1 MLFIYGALAVGGI
14 ETFFMRMAKERA
26 KLGLPTTILLLSKPE
41 SSNSELLEEV
51 KKYADV
57 LFPDDVFCSIP
68 YFTRRFPLVC
78 PIKKKVLKTV
88 FKRIDQIHVFHGM
101 HALLGQRLSINIG
114 RNIPITIGFYHYIK
128 YIWGGNKVAMHERIN
143 REFIFQHLPSQS
155 LLFFSEGIRKLY
167 TKHKRIDFSN
177 ANTFRMGVVEKKN
190 PLISGVLNKSIK
202 IVAIG
207 RLVEF
212 KTYNFYMLDVVKNLI
227 NKGYNVQ
234 FDIYGDGPL
243 EHAIQNGITNLN
255 LTSNVYLK
263 GSLDYLKFD
272 ETVARYDLFI
282 GSGTAVI
289 QAASLGVASIVGVE
303 NVVEPKTYGYFNEV
317 HQYEFNIKGHDLPLI
332 SVEKLITEFIQMN
345 EVTRLKLKNSHL
357 ECIDNFTNDTCQK
370 LMDGLKYIEMP
381 PQPFK
386 FNFLVYELSR
396 TIDRINIKFNS
407 KHPRR
412 TQFEDFRKLSED

>member
-1 MLFIYGALAVGGI
+1 VG
-14 ETFFMRMAKERA
+14 K
-26 KLGLPTTILLLSKPE
+26 
-41 SSNSELLEEV
+41 
-51 KKYADV
+51 
-57 LFPDDVFCSIP
+57 
-68 YFTRRFPLVC
+68 
-78 PIKKKVLKTV
+78 
-88 FKRIDQIHVFHGM
+88 
-101 HALLGQRLSINIG
+101 
-114 RNIPITIGFYHYIK
+114 NIPITIGFYHYIN
-128 YIWGGNKVAMHERIN
+128 YIWGGNKVAMHERVN
-143 REFIFQHLPSQS
+143 REFIFQYLPSQS

-177 ANTFRMGVVEKKN
+177 ANTFRMGVVDRKN
-190 PLISGVLNKSIK
+190 PQISGALNQSIK

-212 KTYNFYMLDVVKNLI
+212 KTYNLYMLHVVKNLLG
-227 NKGYNVQ
+227 KGFNVQ

-243 EHAIQNGITNLN
+243 EQVIQNEITSLNLN
-255 LTSNVYLK
+255 NVHLK

-272 ETVARYDLFI
+272 ETVAQYDLFV

-303 NVVEPKTYGYFNEV
+303 NVVEPKTYGYFNAV

-332 SVEKLITEFIQMN
+332 SVEKLITEFIQMS
-345 EVTRLKLKNSHL
+345 EVNRLKLKNSHL

-370 LMDGLKYIEMP
+370 LMDGLKHIEMP
-381 PQPFK
+381 QQIFK
-386 FNFLVYELSR
+386 YNPWIYELSR
-396 TIDRINIKFNS
+396 TIDQINIKFNS